1 MTALDFGA
9 VQPLVS
15 GPSGTR
21 LFAWGARAV
30 YIGAAFNL
38 SAHRNAVGVIA
49 LGLDGLFGVAETPAV
64 SSSRYRTCRSVII
77 PPNTLHHFADTQGL
91 MGFIYVDALS
101 RDLRHLSET
110 AAARQPHAA
119 FDLADEAALIRTLR
133 GLASGAIDWPAARA
147 VLERI
152 LLGADQAPVDRR
164 VASALSLLHRS
175 PDDRPSLPALA
186 SRAGL
191 SESRL
196 RHLFKE
202 TTGVPL
208 RRYRIWVA
216 MRRALQAL
224 AGGASI
230 TTAAMDAGFASSAH
244 FSTAFRE
251 MFGMEPSRLTRG
263 GLVLEGS
270 RSAAERSRFLKA
282 GSRRRG

>member
-1 MTALDFGA
+1 MASLDPGA
-9 VQPLVS
+9 VQPAS
-15 GPSGTR
+15 SDAPGTR
-21 LFAWGARAV
+21 LFAWGARAI
-30 YIGAAFNL
+30 YLGPAFNL

-49 LGLDGLFGVAETPAV
+49 LGLDGPFGVAEPPAA
-64 SSSRYRTCRSVII
+64 SSGRYRMCRSVII
-77 PPNTLHHFADTQGL
+77 PPNTLHHFADTGGL

-101 RDLRHLSET
+101 RDLRHLRQT
-110 AAARQPHAA
+110 AAARFRHAA
-119 FDLADEAALIRTLR
+119 FDLADEAALIQALR
-133 GLASGAIDWPAARA
+133 GLASGLIDWPTARA

-152 LLGADQAPVDRR
+152 LLGPAWAPVDHR
-164 VASALSLLHRS
+164 VASALSLLHGS
-175 PDDRPSLPALA
+175 PDDRPSLAALA

-216 MRRALQAL
+216 MRVALQSL
-224 AGGASI
+224 ARGASI
-230 TTAAMDAGFASSAH
+230 TTSAMDAGFASSAH

-263 GLVLEGS
+263 GLVLEGARPTG
-270 RSAAERSRFLKA
+270 RSAAAS
-282 GSRRRG
+282 